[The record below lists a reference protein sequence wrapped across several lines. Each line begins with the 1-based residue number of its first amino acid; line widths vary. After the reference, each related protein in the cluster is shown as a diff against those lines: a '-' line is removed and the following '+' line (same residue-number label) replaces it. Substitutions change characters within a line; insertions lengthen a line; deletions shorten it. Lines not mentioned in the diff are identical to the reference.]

1 MKRNT
6 LLFMPDAADGGNL
19 DTTATEATDK
29 TIFRQAPD
37 EDNFETQKTGEDP
50 KEAALDDLEAKSEQ
64 EDDDPK
70 AAAFEKE
77 PVSLDDFKAFKG
89 LAKPTVSAK
98 KEPTATD
105 DKQTTKTGEEKPEEK
120 EITDEKVTEA
130 KLATV
135 TSEVTTQVTELAPLL
150 EKHKGLDLALK
161 NMSKPSR
168 EFVLSKFREFENTS
182 NANVKAITERDE
194 ALKAALAGK
203 TQVPQSYYENPHAYQ
218 LLPEFQQMN
227 NSTMLSQKVE
237 QHWRQQ
243 RKNIFNGAPWR
254 DLDEVKD
261 ARGNVVDFRASD
273 KELPANGDAQDLVDG
288 YWQDAR
294 TQLNQFAGYRE
305 NIIQQHQQGVQ
316 QVMGT
321 IKKAVTDLFPP
332 DKWDN
337 KETAE
342 FKLTEN
348 VRAGLRQLGVTP
360 ANPLFDML
368 AKAGAELIRLKD
380 YVAAQ
385 QTSNSKKAEIAKDAR
400 KAGPTGNKVVS
411 GGGGATGN
419 ESDVTMDMFRS
430 KLIS

>member
-1 MKRNT
+1 
-6 LLFMPDAADGGNL
+6 MPDGVDGGNSN
-19 DTTATEATDK
+19 TTATDATDQ
-29 TIFRQAPD
+29 TIFSQAPD

-50 KEAALDDLEAKSEQ
+50 KPEDGEDTTQ
-64 EDDDPK
+64 EVVEDDPK

-89 LAKPTVSAK
+89 LAKPVVTAK
-98 KEPTATD
+98 KEPATVD
-105 DKQTTKTGEEKPEEK
+105 DKQATKTGEEKSEEK
-120 EITDEKVTEA
+120 ETPDEKVTEA
-130 KLATV
+130 KPAV
-135 TSEVTTQVTELAPLL
+135 TSETTTQVAELAPLL

-182 NANVKAITERDE
+182 TTNAKAIAERDE

-227 NSTMLSQKVE
+227 NSTMLSQQIE

-261 ARGNVVDFRASD
+261 AKGNVVGVRPSD

-385 QTSNSKKAEIAKDAR
+385 QTSTTKKAEIAKDAR

-411 GGGGATGN
+411 GGGGGGSN